1 MSWGNY
7 ICETCG
13 NIIEYKKQYG
23 VDFPDNLDQKC
34 ENCGKSSFVR
44 TFTSVPVTS
53 VAEGSTG
60 IGGIYHPSPF
70 TPMNVAYKAGRSSMF
85 EKNGTVICLRWRL

>member
-7 ICETCG
+7 ICKGCD
-13 NIIEYKKQYG
+13 NIVEYKKQHG
-23 VDFPDNLDQKC
+23 IDFPETVKQRC
-34 ENCGKSSFVR
+34 ERCGKSSTFVR
-44 TFTSVPVTS
+44 TFLSVPVTS
-53 VAEGSTG
+53 IAEGSTG

-85 EKNGTVICLRWRL
+85 EKNGTVI